1 MIPQVLTIAG
11 SDSGGGAG
19 IQADLKTFQELHV
32 FGTSVITAVT
42 AQNTTGVQAVYPMS
56 ALAVENQLTS
66 IGDDFKIGAVKTG
79 MLFDH
84 EIIEVVAAAVKKYE
98 WSKLVIDPVMIA
110 KGGASLLQEK
120 AVEALMQKLIPLAK
134 VITPNIPEAEVLT
147 GLTIQNTEDR
157 LRAADVLLDMGAE
170 CVILKGGHG
179 GDSDAW
185 DLVVRGSEKYMVK
198 SDRVPTKN
206 THGTGCTFSAAL
218 TAELA
223 KGKTVRES
231 AYLAKCFIYQAIQN
245 DLHIGNGHGPTNHWA
260 YQESVRNLTMG
271 GVIVEPI
278 LLSRHS

>member
-19 IQADLKTFQELHV
+19 IQADLKTFQELNV

-56 ALAVENQLTS
+56 ASAVESQLAS
-66 IGDDFKIGAVKTG
+66 IGNDFTISAVKTG

-84 EIIEVVAAAVKKYE
+84 EIIEVVAAAVRKYGFR
-98 WSKLVIDPVMIA
+98 KLVVDPVMIA

-120 AVEALMQKLIPLAK
+120 AVEALVQKLIPLAK

-147 GLTIQNTEDR
+147 GESIRNMEDR
-157 LRAADVLLDMGAE
+157 LRAADDLLSMGAE
-170 CVILKGGHG
+170 CVILKGGHAEE
-179 GDSDAW
+179 SDAW
-185 DLVVRGSEKYMVK
+185 DLVVRGTEKYVVK
-198 SDRVPTKN
+198 SNRLHTQN

-223 KGKTVRES
+223 KGKTIRES
-231 AYLAKCFIYQAIQN
+231 AYLAKCFIYQAIKQ

-260 YQESVRNLTMG
+260 YQESARHLTGG
-271 GVIVEPI
+271 GVIVEPVV
-278 LLSRHS
+278 LSRHS